1 MTDFTPPRRL
11 TAEDDAGGFD
21 CGLPVVNDWLRN
33 QLRNAGKQ
41 HTDDTGQL
49 QLLKKRCQ
57 EQAGQKNECK

>member
-11 TAEDDAGGFD
+11 TAEDDADGFD

-41 HTDDTGQL
+41 HKIG
-49 QLLKKRCQ
+49 R
-57 EQAGQKNECK
+57 AHV